1 MSDTTTAAPSLQ
13 PDFILPYPVELGWQ
27 LPPVSR
33 QMSLRQFEERHPLLY
48 GEGTWPHK
56 NIHSDAEAAK
66 AEGLTEPVGSAPTF
80 FALVTRAMTS
90 CFGRR
95 FIEGGNTSLKMIKSV
110 YARNFVTAKGFLKE
124 KKAEGDK
131 VRYVFEVW
139 VENELSEKVVVGTA
153 SALVPAEF
161 EARGTRAA

>member
-1 MSDTTTAAPSLQ
+1 MIFQRGVD
-13 PDFILPYPVELGWQ
+13 VGWE

-80 FALVTRAMTS
+80 FALVTRAMMT
-90 CFGRR
+90 CFGAGWVV
-95 FIEGGNTSLKMIKSV
+95 GGKTSLKMIKSV
-110 YARNFVTAKGFLKE
+110 YARNFVTAKGVLRE
-124 KKAEGDK
+124 KQREGTA
-131 VRYVFEVW
+131 VRYVFDVW
-139 VENELSEKVVVGTA
+139 VENESREKVVVGTA
-153 SALVPAEF
+153 SALVPAEVD
-161 EARGTRAA
+161 AR